1 MIAVGVDIIEIA
13 RFKAIGNGKLQ
24 RVMEFF
30 LCPEEISGVSCS
42 ADIYQHLAS
51 RFALKEAVFKA
62 MPEPIGYH
70 DFIVSK
76 QDGLKPQIRFLKTEF
91 NKYQIAVSL
100 AHTENSA
107 IGFAVVSS

>member
-1 MIAVGVDIIEIA
+1 MLAVGINIIETS
-13 RFKAIGNGKLQ
+13 RFKATRSLE

-30 LCPEEISGVSCS
+30 LRPEEIAAARLSP
-42 ADIYQHLAS
+42 DIYQYLAS

-62 MPEPIGYH
+62 LPETISYH
-70 DFIVSK
+70 DFIIAK
-76 QDGLKPQIRFLKTEF
+76 PEGLKPQIVFMEKRF

-107 IGFAVVSS
+107 IGFAVVNF